1 MPLRQTA
8 KGLFLYIRATPKAGR
23 DEVAGLMANTAG
35 QKALAVKVT
44 KPADKGAANQ
54 AVVETLAKAIGIAKS
69 SFRFA
74 SGETSRDKV
83 LEVLQNEA
91 AIRNYIAELQR

>member
-8 KGLFLYIRATPKAGR
+8 KGLFLHIRATPKASR
-23 DEVAGLMANTAG
+23 DEVTGLVGNAAG
-35 QKALAVKVT
+35 QNALAVKVT

-54 AVVETLAKAIGIAKS
+54 AVIETLAKAIGVAKS

-91 AIRNYIAELQR
+91 AIRTFIAELQQ